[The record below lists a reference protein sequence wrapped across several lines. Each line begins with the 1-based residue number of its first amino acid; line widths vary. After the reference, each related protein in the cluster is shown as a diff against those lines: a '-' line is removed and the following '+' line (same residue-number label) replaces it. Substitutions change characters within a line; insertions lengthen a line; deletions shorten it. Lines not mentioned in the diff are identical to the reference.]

1 MPSSSPNST
10 FNNSSILHL
19 WMVIISIP
27 KWKVRDWR
35 LCRLMQGT
43 GFQKVWRGTQAERFH
58 RICLVTIKL
67 IKHTGVI
74 TVYIYRLG
82 VVQQVLSDK
91 SHPGWVSDRGERLGV
106 RGGGWGRSTSLRAV
120 ISKFTLKLRWKMQ
133 VFAWLEWGLM
143 VSFCVKLDAS
153 FVVMGIYNAAH
164 TVPR

>member
-1 MPSSSPNST
+1 MA
-10 FNNSSILHL
+10 
-19 WMVIISIP
+19 IISIP

-43 GFQKVWRGTQAERFH
+43 GIQKVWRGTQAERFH

-91 SHPGWVSDRGERLGV
+91 SHRGWVSDRGERLGV